1 MPETKEAP
9 GAEQPGMDTA
19 GEKATLTQELDAA
32 TNLELHEFPT
42 AIREAL
48 AELHTTRKGLPKLY
62 DARKQAEED
71 LREAIRPNYSNDKQ
85 RDAAFRS
92 MKESD
97 PAWAEAN
104 AAEQHALDTVA
115 ALEGEVEEL
124 RGHFAVALLQ
134 TFSASGAASHPAMKP
149 IEVVLRI
156 EAGHSAA
163 LPQG

>member
-1 MPETKEAP
+1 MPETKEEAAP
-9 GAEQPGMDTA
+9 GAEQPGMDV
-19 GEKATLTQELDAA
+19 ATDLD
-32 TNLELHEFPT
+32 LHEFPST
-42 AIREAL
+42 IRAAL
-48 AELHTTRKGLPKLY
+48 AELHATRKKLPKLY

-134 TFSASGAASHPAMKP
+134 TFSASGAASHPAMQP
-149 IEVVLRI
+149 VEILLRVRAEGGEI
-156 EAGHSAA
+156 VKQMKDGLDKS
-163 LPQG
+163 